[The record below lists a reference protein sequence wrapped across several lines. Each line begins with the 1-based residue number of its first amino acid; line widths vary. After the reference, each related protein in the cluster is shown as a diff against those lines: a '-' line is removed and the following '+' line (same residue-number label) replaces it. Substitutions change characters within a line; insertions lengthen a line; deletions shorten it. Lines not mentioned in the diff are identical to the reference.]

1 LSALVGHEQAF
12 LKFSILLYVALHI
25 TSQRKNK
32 QLLYCNKNKM
42 KNKILG
48 AFASKFLEIMIWS
61 SLQRNLTKNM
71 LTLEKGSG
79 GGGGCW
85 KACE

>member
-1 LSALVGHEQAF
+1 
-12 LKFSILLYVALHI
+12 
-25 TSQRKNK
+25 
-32 QLLYCNKNKM
+32 M

>member
-1 LSALVGHEQAF
+1 MNDPF
-12 LKFSILLYVALHI
+12 FNFSILLYVALHI
-25 TSQRKNK
+25 TSQRKTK

-42 KNKILG
+42 KNKIPG
-48 AFASKFLEIMIWS
+48 AFASKLLEIMIWS

-79 GGGGCW
+79 GGGCW
-85 KACE
+85 KA